1 MRNKP
6 PHPPQSCPP
15 QSSSPEHVE
24 LDSSSLFPQSLSP
37 SHSQRLG
44 MQRLFLHLKRSEGQV
59 CWSVGGGTHSGPAH
73 CPPPAPRSPRGG
85 VTHGTA
91 RAPRRCYPG
100 SRCPRRISSAPGC
113 SGCSCRR
120 TLRAGTEEGGCRRGW
135 LQRKSREGEGG
146 GGGGMAVTRSCGDSG
161 QDCASQRPHGRPT
174 ASRHSVAGRSPTAR
188 RCRPPPPL
196 SIPITP
202 PGKPYPRR

>member
-59 CWSVGGGTHSGPAH
+59 CWSVGGVTRSGPAH
-73 CPPPAPRSPRGG
+73 CPPQPPDPPAEALRTAQLGRLVAVIQAVVVPVAFPALLDAAVVLAGELSGLALRRGDVGG
-85 VTHGTA
+85 V
-91 RAPRRCYPG
+91 
-100 SRCPRRISSAPGC
+100 GC
-113 SGCSCRR
+113 KGK
-120 TLRAGTEEGGCRRGW
+120 AGKGR
-135 LQRKSREGEGG
+135 EGG
-146 GGGGMAVTRSCGDSG
+146 GGEW
-161 QDCASQRPHGRPT
+161 
-174 ASRHSVAGRSPTAR
+174 
-188 RCRPPPPL
+188 L
-196 SIPITP
+196 
-202 PGKPYPRR
+202 